1 MKYAELILLL
11 QIAVVILVVWA
22 GRLRVSYPVFL
33 VLGGLVLSCIPG
45 IPSPQLD
52 PKIVFLLFLPP
63 ILHYAAL
70 LTDWRAFR
78 ANLGA
83 ISSLAVALILF
94 TTTLVAAVAHYW
106 IGVPWAIGFILGA
119 IISPPDAV
127 AATAVIAT
135 LRLPVSLGTIIE
147 GESLVNDATALVI
160 YQFAVAAVIEN
171 HFSLPAAIGSFA
183 LAGGGGIALGLVLGY
198 FSLRARLAVQ
208 NSSVSI
214 MIMLMS
220 PFCVYV
226 LAELAGVSSVLATV
240 TAGLLVTQMGLTRL
254 PSATRIQ
261 VRAIWDALVFF
272 INGFAFVLIGLQLPH
287 VAGGLH
293 AEGRLG
299 ILTLQAAV
307 ICFAV
312 IAARF
317 LFILPGYGLIRV
329 WRHHHHPSLAP
340 AALGWRGAI
349 LVSWAGMRGIVSL
362 AAALA
367 VPFAFDEH
375 TAFPYREEIIYVS
388 FFVIVV
394 TLVLQG
400 LSLPMFIHYLH
411 LETSEDD
418 LAGEARAQ
426 LAMADTALKELEL
439 VRQQEKLPD
448 YFESFIRQRYAELQ
462 ESARRDAGDLPA
474 DHFTYPGRIRVWQ
487 RLIEAERRQ
496 LLHLHNTAQINE
508 TSFRRLL
515 SRLDHREATL

>member
-1 MKYAELILLL
+1 MEHAELLLLL

-22 GRLRVSYPVFL
+22 GKLRVSYPVFL

-45 IPSPQLD
+45 ISSPQLD

-83 ISSLAVALILF
+83 ISSLAIALVLF

-106 IGVPWAIGFILGA
+106 IGVPWPIGFILGA
-119 IISPPDAV
+119 IISPPDSI

-135 LRLPVSLGTIIE
+135 LRLPTSLGTIIE
-147 GESLVNDATALVI
+147 GESLVNDATALIV
-160 YQFAVAAVIEN
+160 YQFAVIAVIQG
-171 HFSLPAAIGSFA
+171 HFSFPAAIGSFA
-183 LAGGGGIALGLVLGY
+183 VSGGGGILLGLVLGVI
-198 FSLRARLAVQ
+198 SLWARLTVQ
-208 NSSVSI
+208 GSPVSI
-214 MIMLMS
+214 MVMIVS

-226 LAELAGVSSVLATV
+226 IAELVHVSSVLATV
-240 TAGLLVTQMGLTRL
+240 TTGLFVTQMGLTRL

-272 INGFAFVLIGLQLPH
+272 INGFAFILIGLQLPH
-287 VAGGLH
+287 VAAGLH
-293 AEGRLG
+293 ASGRLG

-329 WRHHHHPSLAP
+329 WRHHLHPTQPP

-367 VPFAFDEH
+367 IPLALDEH
-375 TAFPYREEIIYVS
+375 TTFPYRQELIFVS
-388 FFVIVV
+388 FFVIVA

-400 LSLPMFIHYLH
+400 LSLPMFIHHLH
-411 LETSEDD
+411 LETDGDD
-418 LAGEARAQ
+418 LAEEARAQ
-426 LAMADTALKELEL
+426 LAMADTALKELDL
-439 VRQQEKLPD
+439 IDQQEKLPD
-448 YFESFIRQRYAELQ
+448 YFEAYLRQRYFELQ
-462 ESARRDAGDLPA
+462 ESARHDAGERPA
-474 DHFTYPGRIRVWQ
+474 DHFAYPGRIRIWQ
-487 RLIEAERRQ
+487 RLLEAERRQ
-496 LLHLHNTAQINE
+496 LLHLRNTAQISD
-508 TSFRRLL
+508 TVFRRLL
-515 SRLDHREATL
+515 TRLDYREATL